1 MLNPGIMRTLLLVSF
16 LFINITAFTQTVK
29 VIKQTIQIKGETA
42 QGFEVELDGT
52 ADAVESQLMKYL
64 KPVGK
69 SKKSEDA
76 YAISLPLING
86 KNYTSP
92 LYAIVR
98 DKGKGTAWL
107 GIRPSEWP
115 SNVDEVTKDIENMLY
130 DFGVTFHRDKVQK
143 QIDEST
149 TALQAVE
156 RQQQK
161 LLNQNKDLGEK
172 LENNKQQK
180 IELEKSIENNK
191 IEFEALTRK
200 IAQNKLD
207 QDSVAFA
214 GEQIKK
220 VIEMQKEK
228 QRNIN

>member
-1 MLNPGIMRTLLLVSF
+1 MKRILFFAFLLSAIP
-16 LFINITAFTQTVK
+16 LFAQTVK
-29 VIKQTIQIKGETA
+29 VTKETIKLKGESA
-42 QGFEVELDGT
+42 EGFEVVLDGT
-52 ADAVESQLMKYL
+52 ADAVEPQLLKYL

-69 SKKSEDA
+69 TKKVEDS
-76 YAISLPLING
+76 YMISLPLING

-92 LYAIVR
+92 VYTMVR
-98 DKGKGTAWL
+98 DKGKGAAWI

-115 SNVDEVTKDIENMLY
+115 SSVDSLKNDLERMLY
-130 DFGVTFHRDKVQK
+130 DFGVTFYRDKIQA
-143 QIDEST
+143 QIDESNR
-149 TALQAVE
+149 ALQAVE

-161 LLNQNKDLGEK
+161 LVSQNKDLGSR

-180 IELEKSIENNK
+180 IELEKSLDNNK
-191 IEFEALTRK
+191 LEFEALTKK
-200 IAQNKLD
+200 IEQNKKD

-228 QRNIN
+228 QRNVN